1 MAWPP
6 KPEDTPGRLPALT
19 KPLTVNSDEPD
30 QRLPVPIRRASLFLG
45 GPTASGK
52 SRVGFLLAEKL
63 GGEIISVDSMQVY
76 RGLDIGTAKPS
87 AEERSRVAH
96 HLVDIL
102 DLNEAFDAAQFASRA
117 QAAAADILKRG
128 RVPIFCG
135 GTGLYFKALLDG
147 LGEAPDSDPVLRA
160 ELEQSPLEA
169 LLLELQ
175 ERDPETY
182 ERIDRKN
189 PRRVFRAVEVL
200 RLTGQTVTSQR
211 ARWETESPGDT
222 VFFAGLER
230 DPEDL
235 KRRIDLRVDEMFA
248 QGLEDETKR
257 LLERG
262 LEANR
267 WAMQAIGY
275 RQVVDYLRG
284 GPSRE
289 ETIALI
295 KQRTRK
301 YSKKQMTW
309 FRRQARVQWFPVA
322 SDESLQ
328 KIADAVAD
336 AFARFRV

>member
-1 MAWPP
+1 MNTD
-6 KPEDTPGRLPALT
+6 ERLPAG
-19 KPLTVNSDEPD
+19 
-30 QRLPVPIRRASLFLG
+30 IRQGSLFLG

-52 SRVGFLLAEKL
+52 SHVGFLLAQKL

-87 AEERSRVAH
+87 TEERERVPH

-102 DLNEAFDAAQFASRA
+102 DLTEAFDAAQFAARA
-117 QAAAADILKRG
+117 QGAAADILKRG
-128 RVPIFCG
+128 RIPIFCG

-147 LGEAPDSDPVLRA
+147 LGESPGSDPALRA
-160 ELEQSPLEA
+160 ELEQRPLEE
-169 LLLELQ
+169 LLVELQ
-175 ERDPETY
+175 ARDPGTH

-189 PRRVFRAVEVL
+189 PRRVIRAVEVL
-200 RLTGQTVTSQR
+200 RLTGRSFSDQR
-211 ARWETESPGDT
+211 ARWESESEAGP
-222 VFFAGLER
+222 VFFAGLDRE
-230 DPEDL
+230 PEDL
-235 KRRIDLRVDEMFA
+235 KRRIDARVDEMFA

-267 WAMQAIGY
+267 AAMQAIGY

-295 KQRTRK
+295 KQRTRQYAK
-301 YSKKQMTW
+301 RQMTW
-309 FRRQARVQWFPVA
+309 FRRQARVQWFSVSPE
-322 SDESLQ
+322 ESLE

-336 AFARFRV
+336 AFAQYRA